1 MLEIET
7 LVLGPVETNV
17 YLAADSSTADCVVI
31 DPAWN
36 GAHIVRIA
44 EAHGWTIREIWLTH
58 AHFDHIGGVNQLV
71 KQLGWTPNIRIHP
84 ADMSL
89 WREKGGAALFG
100 LSIDPGPEPTE
111 MLHDQ
116 ELLKLG
122 KLDFQVKHT
131 PGHTPGHVV
140 FYSESE
146 RIVFCG
152 DLIFAGGIGRTDLP
166 GGSFQKLM
174 DSIHQQILTL
184 DDDVLLFAGHGEST
198 RVGIEKTN
206 NYYLKKDFFSSY

>member
-71 KQLGWTPNIRIHP
+71 K
-84 ADMSL
+84 
-89 WREKGGAALFG
+89 
-100 LSIDPGPEPTE
+100 
-111 MLHDQ
+111 
-116 ELLKLG
+116 
-122 KLDFQVKHT
+122 
-131 PGHTPGHVV
+131 
-140 FYSESE
+140 
-146 RIVFCG
+146 
-152 DLIFAGGIGRTDLP
+152 
-166 GGSFQKLM
+166 
-174 DSIHQQILTL
+174 
-184 DDDVLLFAGHGEST
+184 
-198 RVGIEKTN
+198 
-206 NYYLKKDFFSSY
+206 